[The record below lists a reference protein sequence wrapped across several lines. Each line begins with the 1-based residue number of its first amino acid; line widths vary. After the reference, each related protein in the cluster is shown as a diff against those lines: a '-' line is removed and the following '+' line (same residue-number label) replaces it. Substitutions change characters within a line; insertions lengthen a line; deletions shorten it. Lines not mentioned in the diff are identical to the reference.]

1 MRYEEPDMS
10 QQSQQTSQ
18 SKSSKSTTLLSVADT
33 IRAAIARSDAGYRE
47 AGRLFTEQRA
57 ALERGEWLAWLKAE
71 GFSKS
76 TAYRYM
82 EYSKL
87 PTVGSLTFAEFCH
100 PAETAAKAARA
111 LGYESVGIDWDDP
124 DGAAEDFLPEANLVE
139 PQVEPEPESI
149 TEEQAEADSNPK
161 IILGLRRYAGCLKGR
176 TFTPEQLKSLREVQ
190 DQISAVFEA
199 QP

>member
-1 MRYEEPDMS
+1 MK
-10 QQSQQTSQ
+10 TTA
-18 SKSSKSTTLLSVADT
+18 KKSTKTATFTPPLSVADA
-33 IRAAIARSDAGYRE
+33 IRAAIARSDEGYRE
-47 AGRLFTEQRA
+47 AGRLFIEQRA

-100 PAETAAKAARA
+100 PAETAAKA
-111 LGYESVGIDWDDP
+111 
-124 DGAAEDFLPEANLVE
+124 
-139 PQVEPEPESI
+139 EPESI
-149 TEEQAEADSNPK
+149 TEEQVEADSNPK
-161 IILGLRRYAGCLKGR
+161 IIAGLRRYAGCLKGR
-176 TFTPEQLKSLREVQ
+176 TFTPEQLKSIREVQ